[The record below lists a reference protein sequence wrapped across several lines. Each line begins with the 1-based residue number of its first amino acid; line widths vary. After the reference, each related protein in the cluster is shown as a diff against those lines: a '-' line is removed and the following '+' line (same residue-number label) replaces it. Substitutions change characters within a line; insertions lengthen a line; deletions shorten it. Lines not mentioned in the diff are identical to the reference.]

1 VDYPAEAGSTLTAS
15 TPGLTVD
22 GERPARPPHRPAPLV
37 GPRPHLL
44 RFLVQKTHLLAVA
57 VVVAYFGQLVIVAL
71 YYLLLETN
79 PTVTHGWHALAPS
92 AGLRHDIRN
101 NVEGLLG
108 GLFAQAAVWNA
119 FRRRRPINALDRAER
134 HVAIPNL
141 KTGRPRA
148 AQIAATVPLVIAYAV
163 PGYLLARA
171 GTDLLQAHAV
181 DYFAQLRSSSRI
193 THLTPLRDRLID
205 TAAGDWDQ
213 KLRGYAAAFLFGR
226 RPAKATIDAVQ
237 RRLAERHLRRNRTL
251 RWWHPPTFAARV
263 TTLRNHVAPQP
274 HPLVETLLIR
284 IASVVLIGLAIT
296 GLWVLL
302 FHATAG

>member
-1 VDYPAEAGSTLTAS
+1 VAGAGSTVTA
-15 TPGLTVD
+15 TPGLIVD
-22 GERPARPPHRPAPLV
+22 GDPPSQPPRRPPPLV
-37 GPRPHLL
+37 GPWPHLP
-44 RFLVQKTHLLAVA
+44 RFLGQKAHLLVVA
-57 VVVAYFGQLVIVAL
+57 VVLAYFGQLVIVAL

-79 PTVTHGWHALAPS
+79 PTVTHGWHTLVPS
-92 AGLRHDIRN
+92 GGLRHDIRN

-119 FRRRRPINALDRAER
+119 FRRRRPMTGLDRAER
-134 HVAIPNL
+134 RVGIPNL
-141 KTGRPRA
+141 KAGHPRA

-181 DYFAQLRSSSRI
+181 DYFAQLRASSRI
-193 THLTPLRDRLID
+193 TSLTPVRDRLID

-237 RRLAERHLRRNRTL
+237 RRLAERHLRGNRTL
-251 RWWHPPTFAARV
+251 RWWHPPTFTARV
-263 TTLRNHVAPQP
+263 TTLRNHVPPQQ
-274 HPLVETLLIR
+274 HPVVETLLIR
-284 IASVVLIGLAIT
+284 LASITLLGLATT
-296 GLWVLL
+296 GLWVLV
-302 FHATAG
+302 FHATTG

>member
-1 VDYPAEAGSTLTAS
+1 VTA
-15 TPGLTVD
+15 TPGLIVD
-22 GERPARPPHRPAPLV
+22 GDPPSQPPRRPAPLV
-37 GPRPHLL
+37 GPWPHLP
-44 RFLVQKTHLLAVA
+44 RFLVQKTHLLVVA
-57 VVVAYFGQLVIVAL
+57 VVLAYFGQLVIVAL

-79 PTVTHGWHALAPS
+79 PTVTHGWHTLVPS
-92 AGLRHDIRN
+92 GGLRHDIRN

-108 GLFAQAAVWNA
+108 GLFAQAVVWNA
-119 FRRRRPINALDRAER
+119 FRRRRPMTALDRAER
-134 HVAIPNL
+134 RIGIPNL
-141 KTGRPRA
+141 KTGHPRA

-181 DYFAQLRSSSRI
+181 DYFAQLRASSRI
-193 THLTPLRDRLID
+193 

-226 RPAKATIDAVQ
+226 RPAKATIDIVQ
-237 RRLAERHLRRNRTL
+237 RRLAERHLRSNRTL

-263 TTLRNHVAPQP
+263 TTLRNHVPPQQ
-274 HPLVETLLIR
+274 HPVVETLLIR
-284 IASVVLIGLAIT
+284 VASITLLGLAIT
-296 GLWVLL
+296 GLWVLV

>member
-1 VDYPAEAGSTLTAS
+1 VAGAGSIVTA
-15 TPGLTVD
+15 TPGLIFD
-22 GERPARPPHRPAPLV
+22 GDPPPQPPRRPPPLV
-37 GPRPHLL
+37 GPWPHLP
-44 RFLVQKTHLLAVA
+44 RFLAQKTQLLVVA
-57 VVVAYFGQLVIVAL
+57 VVLAYFGQLVIVAL

-79 PTVTHGWHALAPS
+79 PTVTHGWHTLAPS
-92 AGLRHDIRN
+92 GGIRHDIRN

-119 FRRRRPINALDRAER
+119 FRRRRPMTALDRAER
-134 HVAIPNL
+134 HLGIPNL

-148 AQIAATVPLVIAYAV
+148 VQIVATVPLVIAYAV

-181 DYFAQLRSSSRI
+181 EYFTQLRASSRI
-193 THLTPLRDRLID
+193 TSLTPVRDRLID

-237 RRLAERHLRRNRTL
+237 RRLAERHVRGNRTL

-263 TTLRNHVAPQP
+263 ATLRNHVQPQH
-274 HPLVETLLIR
+274 HPIGETLLILA
-284 IASVVLIGLAIT
+284 ASITLLGLAIT
-296 GLWVLL
+296 GLWVLV